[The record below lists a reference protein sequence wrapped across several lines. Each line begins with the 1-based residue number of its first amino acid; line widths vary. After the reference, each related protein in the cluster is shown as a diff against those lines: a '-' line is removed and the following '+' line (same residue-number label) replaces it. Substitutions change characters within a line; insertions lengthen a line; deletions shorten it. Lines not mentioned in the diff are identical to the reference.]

1 MHRVAV
7 RGVQVHGQV
16 SVDLAATARGG
27 EPETAVARRGVQQV
41 LAPTKVASVQHFL
54 QQLVTLQLVRQ

>member
-16 SVDLAATARGG
+16 SVNLAATARGG
-27 EPETAVARRGVQQV
+27 EPETAVARRGV
-41 LAPTKVASVQHFL
+41 
-54 QQLVTLQLVRQ
+54 